1 MDTHTALDEDG
12 AFALLNELLVGT
24 TFAIT
29 RKTAGF
35 KKIAGRVTYVTGTR
49 TDTYTVRAGQIV
61 LGLDHAVIPAW
72 HHGFATSVRITSNS
86 NITVH

>member
-1 MDTHTALDEDG
+1 MDTHTDLDEDG

-35 KKIAGRVTYVTGTR
+35 KKIAGQVTYVTGTR
-49 TDTYTVRAGQIV
+49 TDTYTVRVGQIV
-61 LGLDHAVIPAW
+61 LGLDHATIPVW
-72 HHGFATSVRITSNS
+72 QRPDHPEQQHHGPLRGCAP
-86 NITVH
+86 